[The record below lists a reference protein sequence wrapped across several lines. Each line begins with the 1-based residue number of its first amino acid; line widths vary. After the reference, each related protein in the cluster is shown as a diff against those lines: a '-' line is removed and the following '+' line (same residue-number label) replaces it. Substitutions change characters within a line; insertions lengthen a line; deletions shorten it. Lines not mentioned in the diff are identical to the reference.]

1 MKYMNC
7 LRCENGVL
15 TAPDIKK
22 LKDWTQAYYYCETC
36 GAKYEI
42 VDDSGI

>member
-1 MKYMNC
+1 MNC
-7 LRCENGVL
+7 MRCEDGVL

-22 LKDWTQAYYYCETC
+22 LEDWTQSYYYCENC